1 MNLKKISIT
10 LLLVLGI
17 VYSEAQTPE
26 QQKQIDEAMRMQ
38 DSLMNSPQMKAMMQ
52 QLQQMKDMQDKQQ
65 AEKKVSSS
73 KVKTDK
79 LAQKK
84 TSSDDW
90 FWENTIASTNNKFTD
105 WKGGT
110 ADIAIAFK
118 GSGLKVFNIGSIKED
133 GSIVF
138 NLPDNFETQLSLER
152 QIGPQ
157 GLFFDIY
164 NRSSVNFT
172 NKDTGFITNTSLM
185 VMRNGKQIGNLTI
198 GDSVR
203 VTLNLVSQSGVDSG
217 DEGYLLY
224 WAYAQYNCA
233 LNGNQVWQG
242 DVRKDGTNTI
252 EVETNVNYNLNFK
265 PGWNLVKTEVI
276 GNYKLEHERGL
287 DVSWFKNHKH
297 TIISNMPND
306 AKYFFR
312 TITQY

>member
-1 MNLKKISIT
+1 MNIKKSSIIF
-10 LLLVLGI
+10 LLMLGLY
-17 VYSEAQTPE
+17 YSQAQTPE
-26 QQKQIDEAMRMQ
+26 QQKQIVEAMRMQ
-38 DSLMNSPQMKAMMQ
+38 DSLLNSPQMKAMMQ
-52 QLQQMKDMQDKQQ
+52 QMQQMKDMQDKQQ
-65 AEKKVSSS
+65 TEKKVTSS
-73 KVKTDK
+73 KVKADNP
-79 LAQKK
+79 AQKK

-90 FWENTIASTNNKFTD
+90 FWENTMASTNNKFTD

-118 GSGLKVFNIGSIKED
+118 GPGLKVFNIGSIKVD

-138 NLPDNFETQLSLER
+138 NLPDNFQTQLSLER

-157 GLFFDIY
+157 GLFYDIY
-164 NRSSVNFT
+164 DRSSVNFT
-172 NKDTGFITNTSLM
+172 NKDTGFITNASLM

-198 GDSVR
+198 GNSVR

-224 WAYAQYNCA
+224 WAFAQDNCA

-252 EVETNVNYNLNFK
+252 KVETNVSYNLNFK
-265 PGWNLVKTEVI
+265 LGWNLVKTEVI

-297 TIISNMPND
+297 TVISNMPND
-306 AKYFFR
+306 AIYYYR
-312 TITQY
+312 ASPY